1 MPRILLL
8 SIHFHDGRYHGR
20 PEWPPSPARLFQAL
34 LAGAASGENL
44 SAENR
49 TALTWLEHREPPV
62 IAAPVKRD
70 GSSFTNYVPNN
81 DLDSVGRDP
90 RRISEI
96 RAGKQIKPLLFD
108 PSIDLLYAWSF
119 DDGEEHARRL
129 CVIAERLYQL
139 GRGVDMAWARG
150 EIVDVDGIETR
161 LAMHAGAIYRPA
173 TGDSGIVLSSPQ
185 KGSLASL
192 ERRFLE
198 IGSRFKAT
206 KSGRQTQIYS
216 QASKPRFAPVVY
228 ASPPHLFLFEL
239 RELTDTEALGRWTL
253 ARAVN
258 LVERIRDLA
267 AAALKGRQPGAAA
280 IIDRIFIG
288 RGAKEADKAERIRIV
303 PLPSIGSPHVVPAI
317 RRVMVEVP
325 PNCPLSG
332 TDIEGAFS
340 GILVSEEVDSENG
353 EVIETRLLPAED
365 RDMLRHYGVDDRNG
379 HRVWRSV
386 TPVALSEVAARRRI
400 DPQRLRKE
408 LAEARGTT
416 STEFKEPKSGA
427 ERLAEESRATA
438 AVLRSLRHSGI
449 ATRAEAIRLQRE
461 PFTGRGAR
469 AEDFAPK
476 TRFAK
481 ELLWHVDITFAEPL
495 RGPLVIGDGRYL
507 GLGLM
512 APQRDAMRDT
522 MTFAV
527 PVQAGVAAADGFALA
542 HAARR
547 ALMALARDAK
557 GNVPSLFSGHEDDG
571 GRAASGRHK
580 HIFIAADDNDGDG
593 LIDRL
598 IVAAPWACDRS
609 SNSNRAERLQFD
621 AVVSKLQ
628 TLRAG
633 HLGVIAL
640 GRPTGL
646 SSQDALAG
654 PAHLWESRTPY
665 LATRHAGRRK
675 EVAAM
680 LAHDLSTECVRRG
693 LPAPAEVEIL
703 ECRGVANGGGLEAL
717 AQLRFAT
724 AVRGPLL
731 LGRDSHRGGGL
742 FAAGGKNKQE
752 IARELKN

>member
-1 MPRILLL
+1 MPRMLLL

-34 LAGAASGENL
+34 LAGAASGKNL
-44 SAENR
+44 SAEDR
-49 TALTWLEHREPPV
+49 TALAWLEEREAPI

-70 GSSFTNYVPNN
+70 GGGFTNYVPNN

-96 RAGKQIKPLLFD
+96 RAGKQIKPQLFER
-108 PSIDLLYAWSF
+108 SIGLLYAWNF
-119 DDGEEHARRL
+119 DDGEDHARRL

-150 EIVDVDGIETR
+150 EIIDADEIETR
-161 LAMHAGAIYRPA
+161 LATHTGAIYRPA
-173 TGDSGIVLSSPQ
+173 VGGTGIVLPSPQ

-198 IGSRFKAT
+198 SGNRFKAI

-228 ASPPHLFLFEL
+228 ASPPQLFMFDL
-239 RELTDTEALGRWTL
+239 RELNDRQGLGSWPL

-267 AAALKGRQPGAAA
+267 AAALKSRQPGAATT
-280 IIDRIFIG
+280 IERIFIG
-288 RGAKEADKAERIRIV
+288 RDAKETDKAERIRIV

-317 RRVMVEVP
+317 RRVLVEVP
-325 PNCPLSG
+325 PNCPLLG
-332 TDIEGAFS
+332 TDIESAFS
-340 GILVSEEVDSENG
+340 GILISEEVDSENG

-408 LAEARGTT
+408 LAATRGAA
-416 STEFKEPKSGA
+416 SRELKESKSGA
-427 ERLAEESRATA
+427 ERLAEESRAAA
-438 AVLRSLRHSGI
+438 AVLRSLRHSSV
-449 ATRAEAIRLQRE
+449 ATRTEAIRLQRE
-461 PFTGRGAR
+461 PFTGRGAS

-481 ELLWHVDITFAEPL
+481 ERLWHVEITFAEPM

-522 MTFAV
+522 MAFAV
-527 PVQAGVAAADGFALA
+527 PPQAGVAAADGFALA

-557 GNVPSLFSGHEDDG
+557 GNVPRLFSGHEDGG

-580 HIFIAADDNDGDG
+580 HIFIAGDDNDGDG

-609 SNSNRAERLQFD
+609 SNPNRAERLQFD
-621 AVVSKLQ
+621 AVVSRLE

-675 EVAAM
+675 DAAAM
-680 LAHDLSTECVRRG
+680 LARDITAECVRRG

-703 ECRGVANGGGLEAL
+703 ECGGVANGGGLEAH

-742 FAAGGKNKQE
+742 FAAGGKYKQD